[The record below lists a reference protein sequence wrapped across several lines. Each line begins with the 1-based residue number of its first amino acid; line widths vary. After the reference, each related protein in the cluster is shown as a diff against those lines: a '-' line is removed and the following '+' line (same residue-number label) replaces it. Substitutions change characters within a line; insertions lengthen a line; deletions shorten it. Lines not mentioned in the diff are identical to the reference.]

1 MGYRHGEISHTSAV
15 SERPVHAIQGF
26 QVNRGEPVS
35 SASLCKMRY
44 ARQPKGRMAKV
55 LQVVG
60 CPNSVRLES
69 RYLNCDKFT
78 TTSVCSIPTA
88 QCQVSDERYGAAGQ
102 CAKNR
107 SHICSRARKRYAW
120 LTYVNF
126 RKGRQSDER

>member
-1 MGYRHGEISHTSAV
+1 MGKSTYL
-15 SERPVHAIQGF
+15 
-26 QVNRGEPVS
+26 NRGGPVS
-35 SASLCKMRY
+35 GSVFHSNNESQEVSR
-44 ARQPKGRMAKV
+44 RH
-55 LQVVG
+55 
-60 CPNSVRLES
+60 SVRLES

>member
-1 MGYRHGEISHTSAV
+1 MQFLSSSFAIDLKEQPSVRRCAIKFLSSKDKCLAINNP
-15 SERPVHAIQGF
+15 PVLTG
-26 QVNRGEPVS
+26 
-35 SASLCKMRY
+35 
-44 ARQPKGRMAKV
+44 RQ
-55 LQVVG
+55 Q
-60 CPNSVRLES
+60 SVRLES

>member
-1 MGYRHGEISHTSAV
+1 MSTEIPTNQKGDAVAWAEANMWVYRHGEISHTSAV

-60 CPNSVRLES
+60 CPNRDI
-69 RYLNCDKFT
+69 R
-78 TTSVCSIPTA
+78 
-88 QCQVSDERYGAAGQ
+88 CQV
-102 CAKNR
+102 
-107 SHICSRARKRYAW
+107 
-120 LTYVNF
+120 LLNF
-126 RKGRQSDER
+126 YKQNSGRTFIQ

>member
-1 MGYRHGEISHTSAV
+1 MSTEIPTNQKGDAVAWAEANMWVYRHGEISHTSAV

-60 CPNSVRLES
+60 CPNS
-69 RYLNCDKFT
+69 T
-78 TTSVCSIPTA
+78 
-88 QCQVSDERYGAAGQ
+88 
-102 CAKNR
+102 
-107 SHICSRARKRYAW
+107 
-120 LTYVNF
+120 
-126 RKGRQSDER
+126 